1 MAQIY
6 NVEDDFDFYKALN
19 ETDDVSDKNNICMI
33 THLPL
38 SFNSVTLPCQ
48 HSFNYMP
55 LYTDLC
61 IQRNYRRIR
70 CPYCRAEFDKF
81 IPFIP
86 LPNVLRVIGVNSP
99 EQKCMPAPKC
109 HYTMKTG
116 IHKGK
121 VCSMNGMEIET
132 GIFCKKHLLEHTVK
146 AQAQAQAQA
155 QAEAEVEIWTTE
167 MNDLS
172 NSKTVVELRKMLRM
186 KGMLVG
192 GTKKELVKRLFL

>member
-6 NVEDDFDFYKALN
+6 KVEDEFDFYKALN
-19 ETDDVSDKNNICMI
+19 ETDDVSDENICMI

-38 SFNSVTLPCQ
+38 TLNSLTLPCK

-55 LYTDLC
+55 LYTELC
-61 IQRNYRRIR
+61 IHHNYRIIR

-86 LPNVLRVIGVNSP
+86 LPNVMRVIGVNGP
-99 EQKCMPAPKC
+99 EKKCMPAPKC
-109 HYTMKTG
+109 QYMMKNG

-121 VCSMNGMEIET
+121 VCNMNGMEIET
-132 GIFCKKHLLEHTVK
+132 GIFCKKHLMEKNVDVEPV
-146 AQAQAQAQA
+146 A
-155 QAEAEVEIWTTE
+155 EIWTTE
-167 MNDLS
+167 MNELS
-172 NSKTVVELRKMLRM
+172 KSKTVVELKKMLRM

-192 GTKKELVKRLFL
+192 GTKKELIKRLFS

>member
-6 NVEDDFDFYKALN
+6 KVEDDFDFYKALN

-61 IQRNYRRIR
+61 IQRNYRNIR

-86 LPNVLRVIGVNSP
+86 LPNVMRVIGVNGP
-99 EQKCMPAPKC
+99 EKKCMPAPKC
-109 HYTMKTG
+109 QYMFKTG
-116 IHKGK
+116 TNKGK
-121 VCSMNGMEIET
+121 VCSMNGMEVET
-132 GIFCKKHLLEHTVK
+132 GILCKKHLMEKNVDP
-146 AQAQAQAQA
+146 
-155 QAEAEVEIWTTE
+155 EPVVEIWTTE
-167 MNDLS
+167 MNELS
-172 NSKTVVELRKMLRM
+172 KTKTVVELRKMLRM

-192 GTKKELVKRLFL
+192 GTKKELVKRLFS